1 VFDLSGRTA
10 LVTGAG
16 RNVGAGIATAL
27 ASAGARVAVND
38 YYSDRAE
45 TVAKAITDSGGE
57 AAAVPGDVTDPATV
71 RRMVDAAEQAVG
83 PVDILVNNAGIP
95 PEPGKW
101 VVPFLKTSPE
111 DWDPM
116 IRLNLYAVLH
126 CTHVCV
132 APMVERGWGRVVN
145 IVSNAGRTGIPLTSA
160 YAAGKAAT
168 IGFSRAIATE
178 LGGDGVTVNCLALG
192 RVPAPGD
199 DWQPPFATAATPIP
213 RPGQPL
219 DVAAAVV
226 WLASPEGG
234 WVTGQTVSVDGGH
247 FMC

>member
-16 RNVGAGIATAL
+16 RNVGAGIAGTL

-38 YYSDRAE
+38 YYADRAE
-45 TVAKAITDSGGE
+45 AVVREISEAGAV

-71 RRMVDAAEQAVG
+71 KSMLEAAEQTVG

-126 CTHVCV
+126 CTHACV
-132 APMVERGWGRVVN
+132 TQMVDRGWGRVIN
-145 IVSNAGRTGIPLTSA
+145 IVSNAGRTGVPFTSA
-160 YAAGKAAT
+160 YAAGKAGT
-168 IGFSRAIATE
+168 MGFSRALASE
-178 LGGDGVTVNCLALG
+178 VGSDGVTVNCLALG

-199 DWQPPFATAATPIP
+199 DWQPPFASAPTPIP
-213 RPGQPL
+213 RPGLPI

-226 WLASPEGG
+226 WLASEEGG